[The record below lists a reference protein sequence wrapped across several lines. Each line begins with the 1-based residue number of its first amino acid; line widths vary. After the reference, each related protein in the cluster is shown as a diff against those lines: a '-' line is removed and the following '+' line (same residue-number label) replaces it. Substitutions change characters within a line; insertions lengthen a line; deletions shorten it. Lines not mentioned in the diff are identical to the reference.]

1 MANAAAGQ
9 GQGLWQFSLFNT
21 ALNITTPANNIKAGP
36 TQAVS
41 RGTSSQDHLC
51 NQTKSHPLRM
61 TFCLFSVKVLS
72 VLTVSAGGVCAANK
86 SRISFK

>member
-41 RGTSSQDHLC
+41 RGTSSQDHL
-51 NQTKSHPLRM
+51 
-61 TFCLFSVKVLS
+61 
-72 VLTVSAGGVCAANK
+72 
-86 SRISFK
+86 